1 MLALATS
8 AAAQSLADVARR
20 AEEQRRESDVEPR
33 VLHAP
38 APPPGPMVLS
48 IVLVEQYVRAR
59 LAFADMRRT
68 ERALDLRMSKVM
80 RARWVRSY
88 AEFLPVLRGEDA
100 IVDTLASYGF
110 TPESYLAVEAA
121 LVRGRTTARRQPPFL
136 IKTEH
141 KANAE
146 FVATHLTFVER
157 ALDRGFQAE
166 QKLHSCCPQLSV
178 D

>member
-1 MLALATS
+1 MLALATP
-8 AAAQSLADVARR
+8 AAAQSLADVARQ
-20 AEEQRRESDVEPR
+20 AEAQRRESDVEPR

-48 IVLVEQYVRAR
+48 IPLVEQYVRAR
-59 LAFADMRRT
+59 VALAEMRRT
-68 ERALDLRMSKVM
+68 EYQLDIRVSKAM

-121 LVRGRTTARRQPPFL
+121 LVRGRDTARRQPPFL

-141 KANAE
+141 KTNIE
-146 FVATHLTFVER
+146 FVAAHLAFVEG
-157 ALDRGFQAE
+157 ALNRGFQAE
-166 QKLHSCCPQLSV
+166 QKLRSCCPLLSV